1 MTKGLKALVAW
12 PLAVLL
18 VVGLPEA
25 GLAEDRRTAP
35 CRLNVMTFNAEFLW
49 DGVEPEEGSA
59 DFAWKGSQ
67 TEAEDHMRLVADV
80 IKRSNPDIV
89 NLVEVENLQALT
101 TFNDKFLAGRGYRPY
116 FVQGKDTST
125 GQDVVLLT
133 RIDPDGN
140 AIARDD
146 RKGRAGNVLKSVS
159 KNYFAKLT
167 ADNVKIAF
175 IGLHFL
181 ARPDDE
187 SRRLDREAQADAIR
201 NLGKELHAQGF
212 RVIVFGDFNDYDGD
226 AGSRDHIDST
236 PITNVLRI
244 VRELDPS
251 DPADD
256 LTNAASLVPK
266 AQRFTAF
273 WDKNRNGRAD
283 PPGEF
288 TSIDHVLLS
297 RELAAKIQSVEIDH
311 SHDPTKVSDHFPVV
325 VRLKLCD
332 GGAVVASGGRV
343 RMTSLLPNPLGN
355 DTRNEEVS
363 LKNVGSQ
370 AVTMTGWKLRDLAGR
385 TWNLDSLGPLQPGQE
400 KTIKRNGQP
409 MALDNRGDTIDLLD
423 AAGNVVHSVT
433 YPRVEEGELVTP
445 AE

>member
-18 VVGLPEA
+18 VVGLPGA

-236 PITNVLRI
+236 PITNVPTSVITGDVGL
-244 VRELDPS
+244 S
-251 DPADD
+251 PAAGSNITG
-256 LTNAASLVPK
+256 LTAA
-266 AQRFTAF
+266 Q
-273 WDKNRNGRAD
+273 
-283 PPGEF
+283 
-288 TSIDHVLLS
+288 VLGTIYAVDATGPAGSVNNPTL
-297 RELAAKIQSVEIDH
+297 LTAAK
-311 SHDPTKVSDHFPVV
+311 
-325 VRLKLCD
+325 
-332 GGAVVASGGRV
+332 
-343 RMTSLLPNPLGN
+343 N
-355 DTRNEEVS
+355 
-363 LKNVGSQ
+363 
-370 AVTMTGWKLRDLAGR
+370 
-385 TWNLDSLGPLQPGQE
+385 
-400 KTIKRNGQP
+400 
-409 MALDNRGDTIDLLD
+409 ALTAAYLD
-423 AAGNVVHSVT
+423 AAGRTPVSTVASQL
-433 YPRVEEGELVTP
+433 GEIGRAHV
-445 AE
+445 